1 MRLQLVL
8 VLLSGFH
15 QSVYSGIT
23 AYIQEQAYGPA
34 TTAKV
39 SEDGE
44 VVMREIPPIT
54 GYFLCNKRYAEPVWT
69 ALSEVL
75 SGPQLRPVTAQ
86 CCLYIMRYLLTNHI
100 YGDVMPFTV
109 LETLGH
115 VYALCKGYF
124 HI

>member
-23 AYIQEQAYGPA
+23 AYAQEQFYGSA
-34 TTAKV
+34 SKV

-44 VVMREIPPIT
+44 MVTREKPKPT
-54 GYFLCNKRYAEPVWT
+54 GYFLCNQRFAEPVWA

-75 SGPQLRPVTAQ
+75 QGPQLRPVTVQ

-100 YGDVMPFTV
+100 YGDIVPFMV
-109 LETLGH
+109 VETLGH
-115 VYALCKGYF
+115 V
-124 HI
+124 